1 MSHRFDEHG
10 DGGGGGGGG
19 GSDSAKLYRQHLLR
33 HHSHQQQ
40 QQQQRASAFF
50 FAELNTDLATYADP
64 AAISDSDRRLC
75 CPDAAASAEATE
87 VPAGFSVLSKRHAF
101 RWDRKLLLRLLPLHS
116 IFALTM
122 AAAEAAA
129 VAAAPSAA
137 SASRCCLYT
146 TTLALLCGAACFVSS
161 RRFQP
166 GSHAGAAAALDLA
179 CAALMS
185 VAALP
190 LSAARP
196 AALPSGLWQVAP
208 LLLSVLCLLPLPILL
223 TAGYCVM
230 LATGY
235 TVCSGLLAY
244 RRCGGGSGGETA
256 MLEACRH
263 LRAHFWNSLAGC
275 IIVQVAVL
283 SVGALLQRSREADLA
298 ASLRHA
304 RRYIAS
310 RVSLERQ
317 TDKLD
322 RLVTS
327 LVPQMSG
334 PRELAELPCAVHRAS
349 RSLLENWRRPHRL
362 KRFSSRVRLHRRV
375 LTTFSGPSFCVP
387 PDAPGWLHQLL
398 CQHDG
403 PPHSARAA
411 AFFKQKPLWLSQQDY
426 QGYRGSFDG
435 DTYLVT
441 FGFPLAT
448 DACRAQ
454 QALQFSLA
462 LHEFVSGLAERSH
475 LPLTL
480 RVGIACGPVSGCVL
494 GQQRIVY
501 GLVGEAADT
510 ADALQRLCQPG

>member
-1 MSHRFDEHG
+1 
-10 DGGGGGGGG
+10 
-19 GSDSAKLYRQHLLR
+19 
-33 HHSHQQQ
+33 
-40 QQQQRASAFF
+40 
-50 FAELNTDLATYADP
+50 
-64 AAISDSDRRLC
+64 
-75 CPDAAASAEATE
+75 
-87 VPAGFSVLSKRHAF
+87 
-101 RWDRKLLLRLLPLHS
+101 
-116 IFALTM
+116 
-122 AAAEAAA
+122 
-129 VAAAPSAA
+129 
-137 SASRCCLYT
+137 
-146 TTLALLCGAACFVSS
+146 
-161 RRFQP
+161 
-166 GSHAGAAAALDLA
+166 
-179 CAALMS
+179 
-185 VAALP
+185 
-190 LSAARP
+190 
-196 AALPSGLWQVAP
+196 VAP

-327 LVPQMSG
+327 LVPQIVSACIDG
-334 PRELAELPCAVHRAS
+334 LTNFPAAS
-349 RSLLENWRRPHRL
+349 FASADAARL
-362 KRFSSRVRLHRRV
+362 
-375 LTTFSGPSFCVP
+375 
-387 PDAPGWLHQLL
+387 LHQLL
-398 CQHDG
+398 CHMD
-403 PPHSARAA
+403 H
-411 AFFKQKPLWLSQQDY
+411 LTLDY

-510 ADALQRLCQPG
+510 ADALQRLCQP